1 MGLCHFK
8 KPVESL
14 HLIGRQLG
22 PGSKNEK
29 LPLKEMDNPRGV
41 ERGEEK
47 RESLCFEL
55 RMGSDFWP
63 DLTAWLMESKPRL
76 GDRGEEQPAPSTASP
91 QQPSRCAPSSLM
103 LWDWDQSCLTTGT
116 HGLVL
121 LGWDL
126 VTGHSVGGLWLFF
139 YSGSP
144 APSSGPLSQV
154 LWLQKTCAGTWCSC

>member
-14 HLIGRQLG
+14 HLIGRRLG

-91 QQPSRCAPSSLM
+91 RQPSRGAPSSLM

-121 LGWDL
+121 LSWDL
-126 VTGHSVGGLWLFF
+126 VTGHSVGGL
-139 YSGSP
+139 
-144 APSSGPLSQV
+144 
-154 LWLQKTCAGTWCSC
+154 